1 MKISLPL
8 AIQDRRAQLLA
19 IVKGWRPSPS
29 YSCRAQL
36 PTFIDRMAT
45 LYRSIP
51 TRSSTSHLPHSLSSN
66 STILDFGL
74 VLPPLNLQRVKL
86 HKFVKSQQRVTHHQL
101 AEGELAIISLSAF
114 ERMLPP
120 PSPPRERLR
129 RRVPRIVSSL
139 RKESP
144 LPSQSSRWHGDGIFD
159 GIGSTGH
166 THDIGNY
173 PIDPKPNSDV
183 RSWPRK
189 IVRPPPSCSF
199 SSEGDNGLLALDLGL
214 ENGSLA
220 DYLRL
225 RWYDDF
231 RLQYS
236 IQGTYQRSIRD
247 RPSTLPDV
255 DVPRHGMMESRD
267 VLR

>member
-8 AIQDRRAQLLA
+8 AIQDWRAQLLA

-51 TRSSTSHLPHSLSSN
+51 TLSSTSHLPHSLSSN
-66 STILDFGL
+66 STILIFGL

-101 AEGELAIISLSAF
+101 AEGELAIIPPSAF

-144 LPSQSSRWHGDGIFD
+144 LPSQSSYVNKRPTTLFASLHPMAFQLQHKLLESSTLHIPILRNNTARSHSGTISAPWGPVSYMLYTLTLNFTDVVRVKAMAWRWH
-159 GIGSTGH
+159 
-166 THDIGNY
+166 
-173 PIDPKPNSDV
+173 
-183 RSWPRK
+183 
-189 IVRPPPSCSF
+189 
-199 SSEGDNGLLALDLGL
+199 
-214 ENGSLA
+214 
-220 DYLRL
+220 L
-225 RWYDDF
+225 RWH
-231 RLQYS
+231 R
-236 IQGTYQRSIRD
+236 
-247 RPSTLPDV
+247 
-255 DVPRHGMMESRD
+255 
-267 VLR
+267 

>member
-8 AIQDRRAQLLA
+8 AIQDWRAQLLA

-51 TRSSTSHLPHSLSSN
+51 TLSSTSHLPHSLSSN
-66 STILDFGL
+66 STILIFGL

-101 AEGELAIISLSAF
+101 AEGELAIIPLSAF

-144 LPSQSSRWHGDGIFD
+144 LPSQSSYVNKQPTTLFASLHPNDIPTPTQAAGIEHFTHTD
-159 GIGSTGH
+159 TEKQHRQIAFWNHQRTMGSGELYALH
-166 THDIGNY
+166 
-173 PIDPKPNSDV
+173 
-183 RSWPRK
+183 
-189 IVRPPPSCSF
+189 
-199 SSEGDNGLLALDLGL
+199 LDL
-214 ENGSLA
+214 E
-220 DYLRL
+220 
-225 RWYDDF
+225 F
-231 RLQYS
+231 
-236 IQGTYQRSIRD
+236 
-247 RPSTLPDV
+247 
-255 DVPRHGMMESRD
+255 H
-267 VLR
+267 